1 MDWLGPLIDDSGLVC
16 LLGCK
21 KNVDEHASYMLI
33 YRVFLSKLHHE
44 HNKVGIKEYQLKY
57 TMLPQKKKI
66 FNVQYDPFLWAHNIV
81 FLIFVS

>member
-21 KNVDEHASYMLI
+21 KNVDDHASYTLI

-57 TMLPQKKKI
+57 TMLPQKKK
-66 FNVQYDPFLWAHNIV
+66 F
-81 FLIFVS
+81 